1 MRAVF
6 LDTVG
11 LLALWDE
18 SDQWHTSAQLA
29 YDQLSANPV
38 RLLTTTF
45 VLLECGNAAARRP
58 YRKDVADLWAALDRS
73 GDLIHPN
80 SEQVAGAWA
89 AYAARPPGSAGIV
102 DLVSFAVM
110 RALGVREAFTN
121 DAHFRAEGFETLMT

>member
-1 MRAVF
+1 MVF

-18 SDQWHTSAQLA
+18 SDQWHTSAQAA
-29 YDQLSANPV
+29 YEQLSAGPV

-58 YRKDVADLWAALDRS
+58 YRKDVADLWAALDKA
-73 GDLIHPN
+73 GDLIRPAP
-80 SEQVAGAWA
+80 EQMTEAWRV
-89 AYAARPPGSAGIV
+89 YAMRPPGSAGVV

-110 RALGVREAFTN
+110 RELGIGDALTN
-121 DAHFRAEGFETLMT
+121 DAHFRAEGFVTLMK